1 MQNFADSAAARAGAG
16 SGMRLGFFPDEGVR
30 FAAGGAALGIEPP
43 DLILRGG
50 RYLNVFTGE
59 TLAGDIWIKG
69 RLIARIT
76 GEPCPFAARVIDVG
90 GKFLAPGFVEGHIH
104 VESSLADPPHF
115 AEAALRCGVT
125 TVFTDFHEVGAIAG
139 EPGLREMLET
149 LRGTDLKV
157 LFMTPME
164 LPFLPE
170 VQHTL
175 STLTQV
181 EALTLLQ
188 DADTVGL
195 AEVNGQEIVKFLA
208 EGRPSDL
215 SLLTHAVKNRRTPEG
230 HLFHIRG
237 AELDACLAAGLSSD
251 HEPRRQ
257 DEVAEKIRKG
267 VFVMLRNGT
276 IAREVESLV
285 EVLPREGLPT
295 ARVGLVTDDMLITHM
310 NPESYML
317 KKVRLAIKAGISV
330 PDALR
335 MVSSNVAEHYRLG
348 ELIGALRPGAYA
360 DILVFDSPE
369 SLKLEGTFASGKPI
383 DGYGS
388 PSPLPEAQ
396 ASRRAYSPRLT
407 RTILRSP
414 ITEADLRYLPEGYGG
429 DTAVIRAI
437 ELEEATRFTRLA
449 EIRVPVRN
457 GDVDLSGSDENLS
470 YLICANRR
478 HDELLGKGFLR
489 NYGLREGGIAVSQ
502 AHDHHSVIALG
513 RRKADLIQAAN
524 RVIELQG
531 GIVLVEK
538 GRVAAELPLPVAG
551 LMSDL
556 PLEETRA
563 RIEDLE
569 RRLRAGGAAWNQPL
583 FFLFWLGMEVAP
595 FFRITDRGLFDTEKG
610 ALISCFTE
618 AADRA

>member
-1 MQNFADSAAARAGAG
+1 MNAR
-16 SGMRLGFFPDEGVR
+16 FFPDDGER
-30 FAAGGAALGIEPP
+30 FAVGRAALGIEAP

-59 TLAGDIWIKG
+59 VLAGDLWIKG

-76 GEPCPFAARVIDVG
+76 TDPCAFETKIVDVG
-90 GKFLAPGFVEGHIH
+90 GKFLAPGFIEGHIH
-104 VESSLADPPHF
+104 VESSLADPVHF
-115 AEAALRCGVT
+115 AEAALHCGVT
-125 TVFTDFHEVGAIAG
+125 SLFTDFHEVGAVAG

-149 LRGTDLKV
+149 MRGTDVKV

-188 DADTVGL
+188 DPGTVGL
-195 AEVNGQEIVKFLA
+195 AEVNGHEIVNFLR

-215 SLLTHAVKNRRTPEG
+215 ALLGHAVKNRRTPEG

-237 AELDACLAAGLSSD
+237 AELDACLAVGLSSD

-257 DEVAEKIRKG
+257 DEVAEKLRKG

-276 IAREVESLV
+276 IAREVETLV
-285 EVLPREGLPT
+285 GVIPREGLPT

-310 NPESYML
+310 TPEGYML
-317 KKVRLAIKAGISV
+317 RKVRLAVQAGISV

-335 MVSSNVAEHYRLG
+335 MVSYNVAEHYRLG

-369 SLKLEGTFASGKPI
+369 ALKIEGVFASGRPAG
-383 DGYGS
+383 GYGNS
-388 PSPLPEAQ
+388 GEPTENEPL
-396 ASRRAYSPRLT
+396 RHAYSPRLT
-407 RTILRSP
+407 ATILRSP
-414 ITEADLRYLPEGYGG
+414 ITEADLRFLPEGSAG
-429 DTAVIRAI
+429 DRAVIRAI
-437 ELEEATRFTRLA
+437 ELEETTRFTRLA
-449 EIRVPVRN
+449 DIEVPVRS
-457 GDVDLSGSDENLS
+457 GDVDLSGSEENLS
-470 YLICANRR
+470 YLICANRQ
-478 HDELLGKGFLR
+478 HDELLGKAFLR
-489 NYGLREGGIAVSQ
+489 GYGLHEGGIAVSQ
-502 AHDHHSVIALG
+502 AHDHHSIIALG
-513 RRKADLIQAAN
+513 RRKADIIQAAN
-524 RVIELQG
+524 RVIGLQG
-531 GIVLVEK
+531 GIVLVEG
-538 GRVAAELPLPVAG
+538 GRITAELPLPVAG

-563 RIEDLE
+563 RIEEIE
-569 RRLRAGGAAWNQPL
+569 RRLRLGGARWREPL

-595 FFRITDRGLFDTEKG
+595 FFRITDRGLFDTEK
-610 ALISCFTE
+610 ACLIPCFGGN
-618 AADRA
+618 ANLA

>member
-1 MQNFADSAAARAGAG
+1 MPSCAESAGAG
-16 SGMRLGFFPDEGVR
+16 TGMNSGFSPDDGER
-30 FAAGGAALGIEPP
+30 FATGRAALGIEPP

-59 TLAGDIWIKG
+59 VLAGDIWIKG

-76 GEPCPFAARVIDVG
+76 GEPCAFETRVIDVG

-125 TVFTDFHEVGAIAG
+125 TAFTDFHEVGAVAG
-139 EPGLREMLET
+139 EPGLREMLEAI
-149 LRGTDLKV
+149 RGTDLKV

-181 EALTLLQ
+181 EALTLLREP
-188 DADTVGL
+188 DTVGL
-195 AEVNGQEIVKFLA
+195 AEVNGQEIVSFLR
-208 EGRPSDL
+208 EGRPSAL

-276 IAREVESLV
+276 IAREVETLV
-285 EVLPREGLPT
+285 EVIPREGLPA
-295 ARVGLVTDDMLITHM
+295 ARVGLVTDDILITHM
-310 NPESYML
+310 KPESYML
-317 KKVRLAIKAGISV
+317 RKVRLAIKAGIST

-335 MVSSNVAEHYRLG
+335 MVSSNVADHYRLG

-388 PSPLPEAQ
+388 PSPRPATQ
-396 ASRRAYSPRLT
+396 ASPRAYSPRLT

-414 ITEADLRYLPEGYGG
+414 ITEADLRYLPEGFGG
-429 DTAVIRAI
+429 NSVVIRAI

-449 EIRVPVRN
+449 EIQVPVRG

-502 AHDHHSVIALG
+502 AHDHHSIIALG

-531 GIVLVEK
+531 GIVLVEG
-538 GRVAAELPLPVAG
+538 GRITAELPLPVAG

-556 PLEETRA
+556 PLEETAA

-569 RRLRAGGAAWNQPL
+569 RRLRLGGAAWNQPL

-610 ALISCFTE
+610 TLISCFPE
-618 AADRA
+618 AAGRA

>member
-1 MQNFADSAAARAGAG
+1 MCLAPADGEGGGAG
-16 SGMRLGFFPDEGVR
+16 R
-30 FAAGGAALGIEPP
+30 GAVGIAPP

-59 TLAGDIWIKG
+59 VLAGDLWIKG

-76 GEPCPFAARVIDVG
+76 EEPCLFATRVIDVG

-139 EPGLREMLET
+139 EPGLREMLEA

-188 DADTVGL
+188 DDDTVGL
-195 AEVNGQEIVKFLA
+195 AEVNGQEIVKSLA
-208 EGRPSDL
+208 KGRPNDF
-215 SLLTHAVKNRRTPEG
+215 SLLTHAVKGRRTPEG
-230 HLFHIRG
+230 HLFHTRG
-237 AELDACLAAGLSSD
+237 AELDACLAVGLSSD

-310 NPESYML
+310 KPESYML
-317 KKVRLAIKAGISV
+317 RKVRLAIKAGISV
-330 PDALR
+330 ADALR

-348 ELIGALRPGAYA
+348 ELIGALRPGAFA
-360 DILVFDSPE
+360 DILIFDSPE
-369 SLKLEGTFASGKPI
+369 SLKLEATFASGKPI

-388 PSPLPEAQ
+388 PSPQPEAQ
-396 ASRRAYSPRLT
+396 APRRAYSPRLT

-437 ELEEATRFTRLA
+437 ELEEATRFTRLV
-449 EIRVPVRN
+449 ETRVPVRE
-457 GDVDLSGSDENLS
+457 GDVDLPGSDENLS

-478 HDELLGKGFLR
+478 HEELLGKGFLR

-531 GIVLVEK
+531 GLVLVEG
-538 GRVAAELPLPVAG
+538 GRVTAELPLPVAG

-556 PLEETRA
+556 PLAETMA

-569 RRLRAGGAAWNQPL
+569 RRLRLGGARWNQPL

-610 ALISCFTE
+610 ALISCFPE
-618 AADRA
+618 AADRV